1 MRQFEVLAPYPA
13 KPYIGSMS
21 NREKL
26 IEAARQLP
34 EEMPLEKMLRELEF
48 VLGVRTAMEQADRG
62 EVVSPSEAKQLI
74 RQWVCP
80 S

>member
-1 MRQFEVLAPYPA
+1 
-13 KPYIGSMS
+13 MS